1 MVTEAINP
9 NIKVGMPGLGERLR
23 EARTGAG
30 LSQEKLSELIGISW
44 MTVHRWEHD
53 SRTIRYCHLE
63 AVSLHCGVA
72 INVLVPGL
80 VTK

>member
-63 AVSLHCGVA
+63 AASLHCGVA
-72 INVLVPGL
+72 LNALVPGL
-80 VTK
+80 ATK